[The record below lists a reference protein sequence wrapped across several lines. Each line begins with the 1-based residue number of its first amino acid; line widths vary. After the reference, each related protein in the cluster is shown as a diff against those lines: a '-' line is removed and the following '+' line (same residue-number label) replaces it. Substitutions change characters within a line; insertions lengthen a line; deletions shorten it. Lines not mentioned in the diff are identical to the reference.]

1 MRDYNIYRQRA
12 KFVNIHLG
20 YLWWKWLPFEYIC
33 TVTGTKELNALFHN
47 PNFCKRWGIAF
58 HDSFTY
64 DEKPFKQGK
73 SWDFWDISA
82 SNPTERFLIVDD
94 KGNPRNYY
102 QLTDKYKKRYYHI
115 CWRRPYQHHC
125 FHNVSEQRKSITPDE
140 VQEIK
145 DKYGINILP
154 IKPKRNRNP
163 WDNERCHAFSRGWKA
178 QTKRR
183 KQYKPKEMI

>member
-1 MRDYNIYRQRA
+1 MRDYHIYRQRA

-64 DEKPFKQGK
+64 DEKSFKQGK

-125 FHNVSEQRKSITPDE
+125 FHNVSEHRKSITPDE
-140 VQEIK
+140 VQ
-145 DKYGINILP
+145 
-154 IKPKRNRNP
+154 
-163 WDNERCHAFSRGWKA
+163 
-178 QTKRR
+178 
-183 KQYKPKEMI
+183 